1 MTSAKHLQQ
10 EIRALTH
17 ERDAVILAHNYQSP
31 EVQDVAD
38 YVGDSFGLS
47 QQAQRSDAQVVLVCG
62 VLFMAETVAVLNPT
76 KRVLIP
82 DPTARCPLASQLPA
96 QIVRKAKAEHPGVP
110 VVLYINTTAEAK
122 AEADVV
128 CTSSNLC
135 QILKALDAAT
145 VLFGPDGNMAEYAT
159 HICKQHVIPIPEHG
173 FCPVHETFSFDPHIS
188 QLRAQYPKAKLL
200 VHPECDWE
208 LQAQADF
215 IGSTGQMLTFARNSS
230 ATTFIIATEVDLI
243 NRLHRE
249 LPQKTFLPALEY
261 AKCKQMKKVTLEKVK
276 ASLEQNQHV
285 VWVPERVARPARKAL
300 QRMLD
305 LTATGKT
312 TSG

>member
-1 MTSAKHLQQ
+1 MTSVKRVQQ
-10 EIRALTH
+10 EIRALAREHGT
-17 ERDAVILAHNYQSP
+17 VILAHNYQP
-31 EVQDVAD
+31 PGIQEIAD
-38 YVGDSFGLS
+38 YVGDSFELS
-47 QQAQRSDAQVVLVCG
+47 RQAQQSDAQVVLVCG
-62 VLFMAETVAVLNPT
+62 VLFMAETAAILNPT

-96 QIVRKAKAEHPGVP
+96 QMVRKAKAQHPGIP

-122 AEADVV
+122 AEADAV

-135 QILKALDAAT
+135 QILKALDSGT

-159 HICKQHVIPIPEHG
+159 HICRQHVIPIPDHG

-188 QLRAQYPKAKLL
+188 QLRAQFPHAKLL
-200 VHPECDWE
+200 VHPECDWG

-215 IGSTGQMLTFARNSS
+215 IGSTGQMLAFARDSS

-249 LPQKTFLPALEY
+249 LPRKTFLPALEY

-285 VWVPERVARPARKAL
+285 VWVPERVARSARVAL

-305 LTATGKT
+305 LTSSSPT

>member
-1 MTSAKHLQQ
+1 MTSTKRLQQ
-10 EIRALTH
+10 EIRALART
-17 ERDAVILAHNYQSP
+17 RDVLILAHNYQSP
-31 EVQDVAD
+31 DVQNIAD
-38 YVGDSFGLS
+38 YVGDSFGLA
-47 QQAQRSDAQVVLVCG
+47 QQAQRSNAQVVLVCG
-62 VLFMAETVAVLNPT
+62 VLFMAETAAILNPA

-96 QIVRKAKAEHPGVP
+96 QMIRKAKAQHPGVP
-110 VVLYINTTAEAK
+110 VVLYINTSAEAK

-135 QILKALDAAT
+135 QILKALNAAT
-145 VLFGPDGNMAEYAT
+145 ILFGPDGNMAEHAN
-159 HICKQHVIPIPEHG
+159 HVCGQHVIPIPEHG

-188 QLRAQYPKAKLL
+188 QLRALHPEAQLL
-200 VHPECDWE
+200 VHPECDWG

-215 IGSTGQMLTFARNSS
+215 IGSTGQMLAFARESP

-243 NRLHRE
+243 NRLHHE
-249 LPQKTFLPALEY
+249 LPQKRFLPALEY
-261 AKCKQMKKVTLEKVK
+261 AKCKQMKKVTLGKVK

-305 LTATGKT
+305 LSV
-312 TSG
+312 TS